1 LDTFVEGVVHQLN
14 VQHQEASNEPTHEL
28 RRSGTVS
35 GSLGTPVS
43 SLAVPVPVPR
53 TKSREDYE
61 QDFIKSL
68 RTTLSDIVQ
77 LEQHIQINYT
87 AITKI
92 LKKFERHSGLRISD
106 VYMKRVGKKSC
117 FKSDELVALKNRVM
131 KEFGDAYSQED
142 GRPITP
148 RVGQF
153 DLARI
158 PPPEALL
165 PQQQVFASLTGPHG
179 TDIVGAVLAIMAQHQ
194 CELIDMNLS
203 RLYHNLSFG
212 VIFKLSA
219 QSVDVF
225 HDLAEAAKQWRGTL
239 SFDVADNNRPAPSSI
254 EDAPYGN
261 RTKYTAT
268 VLNQRG
274 LDATFMHAWV
284 QLLMKYGIS
293 IERMNRLNEGRVTS
307 ADVRLSVPVDTNM
320 DLFRKELFTLS
331 VAQGTDVAI
340 QPYDVFRKNKR
351 LVVFD
356 MDSTL
361 IQQEVIDEIAR
372 HAGIMGEVARITESA
387 MNGEID
393 FKESLRRRVALLKG
407 TPVSVLETIKTALVF
422 TEGAHY
428 LCSTLKKLGYKLAV
442 ISGGFVPL
450 ALYVKNE
457 LGLDYAFA
465 NQLKYSPDGL
475 TLTGEVTGPIVDG
488 ERKAELLDVIAQAES
503 LVHEQVIAVGDGAN
517 DLWMLAKAGLGIA
530 FNAKPRVQERAPA
543 RINQSS
549 LRNVLYLL
557 GYTYV
562 SIKSLTVGIE
572 MKSSIHSTTRSN
584 IVFIMQSSREGSPG
598 IA

>member
-1 LDTFVEGVVHQLN
+1 VDKLDTFVQGVVQGLKHTYKN
-14 VQHQEASNEPTHEL
+14 ACETTGRDSSNQPL
-28 RRSGTVS
+28 KRSGTVS
-35 GSLGTPVS
+35 GGLQVAAPI
-43 SLAVPVPVPR
+43 AIPK
-53 TKSREDYE
+53 KSGAEHE
-61 QDFIKSL
+61 QDFIKAL
-68 RTTLSDIVQ
+68 RTIMSDIVQ
-77 LEQHIQINYT
+77 LEQHIQVNYT
-87 AITKI
+87 AVTKI
-92 LKKFERHSGLRISD
+92 LKKLERHSGLRLAD
-106 VYMKRVGKKSC
+106 AYVKVVGQRSC
-117 FKSDELVALKNRVM
+117 FKSEELLALKNRVM
-131 KEFGDAYSQED
+131 RELGGAYSHDSLES
-142 GRPITP
+142 TP

-158 PPPEALL
+158 PHPEAIL

-179 TDIVGAVLAIMAQHQ
+179 TDIVGAVLQIMSKHQ
-194 CELIDMNLS
+194 CELIDLNLS

-225 HDLAEAAKQWRGTL
+225 HELAEAAKQWHGTL
-239 SFDVADNNRPAPSSI
+239 NFDVDDNSRPAPNSI

-268 VLNQRG
+268 ILNQRG
-274 LDATFMHAWV
+274 LDAAFMHEWV
-284 QLLMKYGIS
+284 RLLMKYGIS

-307 ADVRLSVPVDTNM
+307 ADVRLSVPVDADM
-320 DLFRKELFTLS
+320 DTFRKELFTLS

-351 LVVFD
+351 LVIFD

-393 FKESLRRRVALLKG
+393 FKESLRQRVALLKG
-407 TPVSVLETIKTALVF
+407 TPVSVLDTIKSALVF

-428 LCSTLKKLGYKLAV
+428 LCATLKKLGYKLAV
-442 ISGGFVPL
+442 ISGGFIPL
-450 ALYVKNE
+450 AMYVKNE

-465 NQLKYSPDGL
+465 NTLKYSADGL

-562 SIKSLTVGIE
+562 PQKT
-572 MKSSIHSTTRSN
+572 N
-584 IVFIMQSSREGSPG
+584 Q
-598 IA
+598 